1 MFSLF
6 VKQPKTQNYISTTR
20 KANTFWGNNLFS
32 RITISG
38 FVSKCRRRYNVISCK
53 IYPGV
58 HFVCVPNSVAF
69 KPLSSLSFI
78 SILIKEMAILTCVRL
93 IAGHKERSYVY
104 LFFECQRSA
113 MLASKYKDSFCV
125 WYVIGTAKQKIM
137 YDKHYLRKK
146 ERNKRRRTDDT
157 FITGIAILKR
167 NYAETQIII
176 RRRSLLTSLCCF
188 VVLHSTIVLLPR
200 IHISTHHNGFW
211 LFFLFEVKFMI

>member
-1 MFSLF
+1 
-6 VKQPKTQNYISTTR
+6 
-20 KANTFWGNNLFS
+20 
-32 RITISG
+32 
-38 FVSKCRRRYNVISCK
+38 
-53 IYPGV
+53 
-58 HFVCVPNSVAF
+58 
-69 KPLSSLSFI
+69 
-78 SILIKEMAILTCVRL
+78 MAILTCVRL

-200 IHISTHHNGFW
+200 IHISTHRNGFW
-211 LFFLFEVKFMI
+211 LCSFVWSKVHDLAINSHKQPLILATIHKWDPRVGFRQQATAKRLTKRCVFVSHTDATMRTLIFDCSTTLRYEPQAY